1 MLSGGTGVEVE
12 ELWQEKAIL
21 NFEKW
26 RGYFANGTAIEVLAD
41 KTAQKQ

>member
-1 MLSGGTGVEVE
+1 VVGL
-12 ELWQEKAIL
+12 ELKLKNYGQEKAIL